1 MSATDEHSATAR
13 RVRLAVC
20 ICTYRRPAVLDQ
32 LLAALVGIV
41 RDVESLADVSLVVV
55 DDDAEA
61 SAEATVA
68 ARRAEFSQLA
78 NVAEVVYAVSG
89 SGNISTARNRALDEG
104 AAVADF
110 LAVVDD
116 DCVPHGDWLRQLLVV
131 QQRFDADIVS
141 GACVDVPP
149 DGAPEWFVSQPFA
162 TSTPDAAEGTPLEVG
177 ALKNSLFAAAS
188 LGRADVRFDD
198 AYGRTGGEDSMFFY
212 TAAARGL
219 RHVYAPAA
227 VVEERVPLERTTFRY
242 QFRRAIWYGN
252 TEATTSIASGRHRRV
267 RIALSSAKRL
277 ASAMVA
283 PFGRLARRE
292 RPNWRHSVC
301 VAATGWGRLFGAF
314 GLRLRH

>member
-1 MSATDEHSATAR
+1 MAR

-20 ICTYRRPAVLDQ
+20 VCTYRRPAVLDR
-32 LLAALVGIV
+32 LLAALVDIV
-41 RDVESLADVSLVVV
+41 RDVEPLAEVSLVVV

-61 SAEATVA
+61 SAESTVA
-68 ARRAEFSQLA
+68 ARRADFSD
-78 NVAEVVYAVSG
+78 VVYVVTG

-104 AAVADF
+104 AAIAEF

-131 QQRFDADIVS
+131 QQRYDADVVS

-149 DGAPEWFVSQPFA
+149 DGAPGWFVSQPFA
-162 TSTPDAAEGTPLEVG
+162 TSTPDAVEGAPLEVG
-177 ALKNSLFAAAS
+177 ALKNSLFAAAALS
-188 LGRADVRFDD
+188 RAGVRFDD

-227 VVEERVPLERTTFRY
+227 IVEERVPLERTTFRY

-252 TEATTSIASGRHRRV
+252 TEATTSIASGRHRRARV
-267 RIALSSAKRL
+267 AFSSVKRL
-277 ASAMVA
+277 VSAVVA

-292 RPNWRHSVC
+292 PPNWRHSVC
-301 VAATGWGRLFGAF
+301 TAATGWGRLIGAF
-314 GLRLRH
+314 GLRLHH